1 MKEGNRHMANG
12 DITLS
17 IAIEGGVT
25 KTVVLNSAT
34 RVLARAYAEANDPDI
49 DDDAKWQV
57 QQINKMGNG
66 ILNVANKHGIA
77 SLSYT
82 PKTFTAAT

>member
-1 MKEGNRHMANG
+1 MATG
-12 DITLS
+12 DVTIS
-17 IAIEGGVT
+17 VAVEGGVT

-34 RVLARAYAEANDPDI
+34 RVLARAYVQAMDESI

-57 QQINKMGNG
+57 MEVNKMDNG
-66 ILNVANKHGIA
+66 ILNRANKHGIA

>member
-1 MKEGNRHMANG
+1 MATG
-12 DITLS
+12 DVTISVTV
-17 IAIEGGVT
+17 EGGVT
-25 KTVVLNSAT
+25 KSVFLNSAT
-34 RVLARAYAEANDPDI
+34 RVLARAYVEAMDENI

-57 QQINKMGNG
+57 MEVKKLGNG
-66 ILNVANKHGIA
+66 ILNRANKHGVA

>member
-1 MKEGNRHMANG
+1 MATG
-12 DITLS
+12 DVTIS
-17 IAIEGGVT
+17 IAVEGGVT

-34 RVLARAYAEANDPDI
+34 RVLARAYVQAMDESI

-57 QQINKMGNG
+57 MEVNKMGNG
-66 ILNVANKHGIA
+66 VLNRAKKHGIA

-82 PKTFTAAT
+82 PKTFTAAS

>member
-1 MKEGNRHMANG
+1 MATG
-12 DITLS
+12 DVTIS
-17 IAIEGGVT
+17 IAVEGGVT
-25 KTVVLNSAT
+25 KTATFDSAT
-34 RVLARAYAEANDPDI
+34 RVLARAWVEAMDDNI

>member
-1 MKEGNRHMANG
+1 MATG
-12 DITLS
+12 DVTIS
-17 IAIEGGVT
+17 VAVEGGVT
-25 KTVVLNSAT
+25 KTVVINSAT
-34 RVLARAYAEANDPDI
+34 RVLARAYVEAMDETI

-57 QQINKMGNG
+57 YEINKMGNG
-66 ILNVANKHGIA
+66 VLNRANKHGIA

>member
-1 MKEGNRHMANG
+1 MANG

-25 KTVVLNSAT
+25 KTVTLGSDV
-34 RVLARAYAEANDPDI
+34 RVLARAYAENSDDRI

-57 QQINKMGNG
+57 FQINKMGNG

>member
-1 MKEGNRHMANG
+1 MATG
-12 DITLS
+12 DVTIS
-17 IAIEGGVT
+17 IAVEGGVT
-25 KTVVLNSAT
+25 KSVTLDSAT
-34 RVLARAYAEANDPDI
+34 RVLARAYAENSDDRI

-57 QQINKMGNG
+57 FQINKMGNS

>member
-1 MKEGNRHMANG
+1 MATG

-25 KTVVLNSAT
+25 KTVTLGSDV
-34 RVLARAYAEANDPDI
+34 RVLARAYTEASVNAEI
-49 DDDAKWQV
+49 DTDVKWQV
-57 QQINKMGNG
+57 HQINKMGNG
-66 ILNVANKHGIA
+66 IIHAANKHGIA

>member
-1 MKEGNRHMANG
+1 MATG
-12 DITLS
+12 DVTISVTV
-17 IAIEGGVT
+17 EGGVT

-34 RVLARAYAEANDPDI
+34 RVLARAYVEAMDESI

-57 QQINKMGNG
+57 MEVNKMGNG
-66 ILNVANKHGIA
+66 VLNRANKHGIA

-82 PKTFTAAT
+82 AKTFTAAT